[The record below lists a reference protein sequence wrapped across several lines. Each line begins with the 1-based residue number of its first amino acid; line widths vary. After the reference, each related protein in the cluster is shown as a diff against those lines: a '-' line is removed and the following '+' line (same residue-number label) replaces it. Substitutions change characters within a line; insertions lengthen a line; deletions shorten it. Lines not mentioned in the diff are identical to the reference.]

1 MRLQVGIRVFVFMA
15 ICVTTSLGWSPRV
28 RAGVFDPTASYTLHF
43 FSDVDGLDVITQ
55 YGGTSVSLDAGW
67 TLTFQWGHDIV
78 IFPAIDAPPGSQ
90 EAVDAIT
97 TASRPIAN
105 NSDPYEDFVKIRNE
119 VSTSVGF
126 GGYDI
131 SYYVSTESDYFAQM
145 ASASYNRDLM
155 NDNLNLSAG
164 FSYSWDAIEPLADQ
178 DTQGVADYRRT
189 LHWNVVATHITTPT
203 TVFRLGVEA
212 NTVTGL
218 QHDPYRNVY
227 VAGTNV
233 PEQHPDDRFRRD
245 LFVRV
250 SQYITNRSSI
260 KVDYRFYDDDWGVTS
275 HTVGGKLSQY
285 ITDNVAV
292 RYRYRYYT
300 QLPAMFF
307 QEDYTTAG
315 GINGFQTGDYR
326 LGEYGAHLF
335 GGQILWIPDFF
346 QRTQVVFTYERYF
359 NSNNFTADIFETGL
373 KVTF

>member
-1 MRLQVGIRVFVFMA
+1 MA